1 MKSKKLLSVS
11 TLVASI
17 PFAVSMIMFL
27 CNAKYLK
34 YASVFGDYVKEMRY
48 NYAILGYTFDSSTAE
63 MYESFVSKGNL
74 GFTALCI
81 AIVIMIALLIV
92 LFISLKM
99 KSIEI
104 VQEQTTLLRNSI
116 NADEKNKQKFCS
128 KCGTAAQPNSSFCAN
143 CGSPLAISIANK
155 IETEKEKNK
164 FLIALIVFIAIQ
176 VLGLFGGFSAGN
188 VGGIAMMC
196 SIIAIP
202 FCLVFGILTIVKA
215 KKIKGK
221 NGLALGIVAVAI
233 YGFIALIILLAA
245 IISNL

>member
-11 TLVASI
+11 ALVASI

-27 CNAKYLK
+27 CNARYLK

-63 MYESFVSKGNL
+63 MYEGFVSKGNL

-81 AIVIMIALLIV
+81 AGAIAIALLIV

-104 VQEQTTLLRNSI
+104 VQEQTELLRNSI
-116 NADEKNKQKFCS
+116 SADENNKQKFCS
-128 KCGTAAQPNSSFCAN
+128 KCGIAAQPNSSFCSN
-143 CGSPLAISIANK
+143 CGAPLAISSPNK
-155 IETEKEKNK
+155 LEKEKNK

-176 VLGLFGGFSAGN
+176 VLGLIGGFSAGN

-196 SIIAIP
+196 SIISIP
-202 FCLVFGILTIVKA
+202 FCLVFGILTIVRA

-221 NGLALGIVAVAI
+221 SGLAMGIVAVAI